1 MPRSRDSAP
10 SAPDENAGLSK
21 RERTKAAL
29 IRAAAELI
37 GEHGYERTSM
47 EAVAARA
54 GMSRGAIYGN
64 FASRDELFLAVAG
77 HFWRP
82 IAPAFPPDSSFAER
96 MRILGAAVAREAAA
110 RRAVAVGAVSFQL
123 YALTHPELQARLAA
137 MNAAIYRAAAADLA
151 ASAAP
156 DALPLPPETFVKVA
170 HALIEGLMLT
180 HFLTPELIDEQVI
193 VSAFQALAG
202 TAQSCDDVRE
212 EDEA

>member
-1 MPRSRDSAP
+1 MPRGRDSTP
-10 SAPDENAGLSK
+10 SSAKTGDGLSK

-37 GEHGYERTSM
+37 GRRGYERTSM
-47 EAVAARA
+47 EAVAKQA

-82 IAPAFPPDSSFAER
+82 IAPAFPPESSFPER
-96 MRILGAAVAREAAA
+96 MHMLGAAVAREASA

-123 YALTHPELQARLAA
+123 YALTHPEMRARLEA

-151 ASAAP
+151 ASVPAE
-156 DALPLPPETFVKVA
+156 ALPLPPETFVKVA

-180 HFLTPELIDEQVI
+180 HFLTPELITQDVI
-193 VSAFQALAG
+193 VAAFEALARPG
-202 TAQSCDDVRE
+202 S
-212 EDEA
+212 